1 VPVSRSPTDNLRVD
15 WSFGLLN
22 TGYDCTNQFSGT
34 GEIIGCMADNA
45 LGAWPI
51 DITVDAPIP
60 FAPEFNTNFGVSYSA
75 YLGFRYEL

>member
-1 VPVSRSPTDNLRVD
+1 MPVSWSPTGNLRVD

-22 TGYDCTNQFSGT
+22 TGYDCINQFSGIS
-34 GEIIGCMADNA
+34 EIVGCTADNA